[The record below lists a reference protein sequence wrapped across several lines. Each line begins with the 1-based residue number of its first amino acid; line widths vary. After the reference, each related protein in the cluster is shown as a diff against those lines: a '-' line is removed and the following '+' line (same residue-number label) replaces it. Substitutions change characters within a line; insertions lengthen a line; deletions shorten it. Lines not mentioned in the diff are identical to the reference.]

1 MECGKIKIRIMTE
14 VNLYLECK
22 ERKLKTYQFEEDVN
36 NIDNARML
44 LIKYINPFYLSSRY
58 RITVS
63 NGYLDDDN
71 KYFEISIF
79 FDKNIEL
86 NREFL
91 LNNILK
97 ND

>member
-1 MECGKIKIRIMTE
+1 
-14 VNLYLECK
+14 
-22 ERKLKTYQFEEDVN
+22 
-36 NIDNARML
+36 
-44 LIKYINPFYLSSRY
+44 
-58 RITVS
+58 VS
-63 NGYLDDDN
+63 NGYLDDSN